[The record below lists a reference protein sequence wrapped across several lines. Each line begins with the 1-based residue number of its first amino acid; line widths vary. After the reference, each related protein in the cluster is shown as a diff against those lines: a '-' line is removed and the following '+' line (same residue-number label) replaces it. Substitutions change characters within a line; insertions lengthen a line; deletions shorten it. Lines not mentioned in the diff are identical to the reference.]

1 MPPRKFLGS
10 KNLTGRAKEHSQ
22 FLEALKLY
30 ESRQY
35 KKSVKALDAIL
46 KKDSLNVDALALKGL
61 NLLSLGE
68 KKDAENYVKNAVS
81 KIQHIGAS
89 AICCHVLGI
98 YMRSTQNY
106 PEAIKWF
113 QTSLD
118 NGSANQQIYRDLATL
133 QTQIGDFKGAL
144 ASRKTYWEAF
154 LGYRSNWTGL
164 AVAQDINGEHQQAIN
179 TLSQFEKLV
188 EGKLG
193 EPELYEHNE
202 CLMYKND
209 IMFRAAGD
217 NKDKLHNVLNHLNEV
232 EKDVFDKYG
241 ILNRKAAIYHKLGDS
256 KMASKYMRMLI
267 QRNPDDFQFY
277 ERLEE
282 ALGIQNDN
290 AKREILYGNLQKF
303 YPRSDPPKFI
313 PLTFID
319 DKSKLEAKFADYV
332 IVQLNRGVPAT
343 FSNVKPLYKSRSEFV
358 SISDKVVNEFFQQVD
373 PYKDPISYVWTC
385 YYLAQHY
392 LYVKDFSKA
401 EYFIDKAIESTPT
414 LVEFYILKGRILKAM
429 GKLDEATEWLEEGRK
444 LDLQD
449 RFINT
454 KTVKYLLRAN
464 NVDKAVETVSLF
476 TKNDD
481 SVNGVKDL
489 HLVEA
494 SWFIVEQAEAY
505 YRLYLETNKRLH
517 EKLSAIKTHGFGE
530 EDVESQLKELKQLEW
545 LTKKYQG
552 LSLKRFQAVAKMYRQ
567 FEDDQLDFHSYC
579 MRKGTPRAYLEMLTW
594 GRKIFENPMYVR
606 AMKGASQIF
615 FQLFDEPVEG
625 KKEFEETFNGIM
637 KENAKKSKKVNS
649 QLNKHREEER
659 KTCIAYSESED
670 KDVFGLELISSH
682 NPLEAFWNEFYRCY
696 STKSSEEAR
705 DYVLEFEY
713 QYRTG
718 KLALCLAAL
727 NKYAKYH
734 GEKSGL
740 TGAMAIT
747 LLLSTRESEPFE
759 AIAQKVAFKGCESI
773 KDLPTAERDNHEFDW
788 CAFFTEHYQLD
799 LPSLLFL
806 YKYEPRQRET
816 YKTLILNQISTVR
829 PQHQM
834 QVLQY
839 QL

>member
-68 KKDAENYVKNAVS
+68 KKDAEAYVKNATS

-106 PEAIKWF
+106 SEAIKWF

-144 ASRKTYWEAF
+144 ASRKTYWESF

-164 AVAQDINGEHQQAIN
+164 AVAQDINGEYQQAIG

-188 EGKLG
+188 EGKLS

-202 CLMYKND
+202 CLIYKND

-217 NKDKLHNVLNHLNEV
+217 NKDKLRNVLNHLNEV
-232 EKDVFDKYG
+232 EKDIFDKYG
-241 ILNRKAAIYHKLGDS
+241 VLDRKATIYHKLGDS
-256 KMASKYMRMLI
+256 KMASKHIRMLI

-277 ERLEE
+277 KRLEE
-282 ALGIQNDN
+282 AIGIQNDN
-290 AKREILYGNLQKF
+290 EKKEVLYGNLQKL

-319 DKSKLEAKFADYV
+319 DRSKLEAKFADYV
-332 IVQLNRGVPAT
+332 IAQLNRGVPAT
-343 FSNVKPLYKSRSEFV
+343 FSNVKCLYKNRSEFI

-373 PYKDPISYVWTC
+373 PYKNPICYVWTC

-392 LYVKDFSKA
+392 LYLKDFSNA
-401 EYFIDKAIESTPT
+401 QSFIDKAIESTPT

-454 KTVKYLLRAN
+454 KTVKHLLRAN

-505 YRLYLETNKRLH
+505 YRLYLDSNKKLH
-517 EKLSAIKTHGFGE
+517 EKLSAVKSHGFGE
-530 EDVESQLKELKQLEW
+530 EDVESQLKDLKQLEW
-545 LTKKYQG
+545 STKKYLG
-552 LSLKRFQAVAKMYRQ
+552 LSLKRFQAIAKMYRQ

-579 MRKGTPRAYLEMLTW
+579 MRKGTPGAYLEMLTW
-594 GRKIFENPMYVR
+594 GRKIYENPMYVR
-606 AMKGASQIF
+606 AMRGASKIF
-615 FQLFDEPVEG
+615 FQLFDEPAES
-625 KKEFEETFNGIM
+625 KKEFEEAFSGIM
-637 KENAKKSKKVNS
+637 KENTKKSKKVNS
-649 QLNKHREEER
+649 QLSKHREEER
-659 KTCIAYSESED
+659 KACVASSESED
-670 KDVFGLELISSH
+670 KDVFGLDLISSE
-682 NPLEAFWNEFYRCY
+682 NPLEVFWNEFYKNY
-696 STKSSEEAR
+696 STKSSEEVR

-734 GEKSGL
+734 GEHSGL
-740 TGAMAIT
+740 AGAMAIT
-747 LLLSTRESEPFE
+747 LLLATRDSEPFE
-759 AIAQKVAFKGCESI
+759 AIAQKVAFRGCESI
-773 KDLPTAERDNHEFDW
+773 KGLPTAERDNQEFDW
-788 CAFFTEHYQLD
+788 CAFFTEHYQQD
-799 LPSLLFL
+799 LPALLFL
-806 YKYEPRQRET
+806 YKHEARQKDA
-816 YKTLILNQISTVR
+816 YKTLILNQISTAR

>member
-10 KNLTGRAKEHSQ
+10 KNLAGRAKEHSQ

-35 KKSVKALDAIL
+35 KKSLKTLDTVL
-46 KKDSLNVDALALKGL
+46 KKDSLNIDALALKGL
-61 NLLSLGE
+61 DLLSLGE
-68 KKDAENYVKNAVS
+68 KKDAENYVKNAIS
-81 KIQHIGAS
+81 KIQSIGAS

-106 PEAIKWF
+106 AEAIKWF

-133 QTQIGDFKGAL
+133 QSQIGDFKGAL
-144 ASRKTYWEAF
+144 ASRKTYWESF

-164 AVAQDINGEHQQAIN
+164 AVAQDINGEHEKAID

-232 EKDVFDKYG
+232 EKDIFDKYG
-241 ILNRKAAIYHKLGDS
+241 VLDRKAAIYHKLGDS
-256 KMASKYMRMLI
+256 KLASKYIRMLI

-277 ERLEE
+277 GRLEE

-290 AKREILYGNLQKF
+290 EKREILYGNLQKF

-332 IVQLNRGVPAT
+332 IAQLKRGVPAT
-343 FSNVKPLYKSRSEFV
+343 FGNVKPLYRSRSEFV
-358 SISDKVVNEFFQQVD
+358 PISDKVVNEFFQQVD
-373 PYKDPISYVWTC
+373 PYKDPVSYVWTC

-401 EYFIDKAIESTPT
+401 ESFINKAIESTPT
-414 LVEFYILKGRILKAM
+414 LVEFYILKGRILKAI
-429 GKLDEATEWLEEGRK
+429 GKLDEAAEWLEEGRK

-454 KTVKYLLRAN
+454 KTVKYLLRAK

-494 SWFIVEQAEAY
+494 AWFIVEQAEAY
-505 YRLYLETNKRLH
+505 HRLYLESNKRLH
-517 EKLSAIKTHGFGE
+517 EKLSAVKTQGLVE

-545 LTKKYQG
+545 STKKYQG

-579 MRKGTPRAYLEMLTW
+579 MRKGTPRAYLEMLDW
-594 GRKIFENPMYVR
+594 GRRIYGNPMYVR
-606 AMKGASQIF
+606 SMKGASQIL
-615 FQLFDEPVEG
+615 FQLHDESAES
-625 KKEFEETFNGIM
+625 KKEFDETFNGIM

-649 QLNKHREEER
+649 QLNKHRDEER
-659 KTCIAYSESED
+659 KACVAYSESED
-670 KDVFGLELISSH
+670 KDVFGLELISSQ
-682 NPLEAFWNEFYRCY
+682 NPLEVFWNEFYKSY
-696 STKSSEEAR
+696 ATKSSEEAR

-747 LLLSTRESEPFE
+747 LLLATRESEPFE

-773 KDLPTAERDNHEFDW
+773 KDLPVAERDNQEFDW
-788 CAFFTEHYQLD
+788 CSFFTEHYEQD

-806 YKYEPRQRET
+806 YKHEPRQGET
-816 YKTLILNQISTVR
+816 YKALILNQISTVR